1 MALVLLTAFTLIAFA
16 ANSLLTRAA
25 LGGNQIDPLSF
36 TALRLA
42 SGALFLLPV
51 AQITSRRPA
60 AARPAAA
67 RGLAAHSSG
76 SWFSGGA
83 LFVYALAFSLA
94 YLSLSTGT
102 GALILFASVQLTM
115 LGLALRSG
123 EVLRLGQ
130 WLGLT
135 IALTGLIYLLLPGL
149 TAPHPLGAAL
159 MGLAGAAWGV
169 YSVRGRGTAA
179 PILMTAGNFQR
190 AALPALIICVP
201 AFATLRWQLPGVWL
215 ALISGMVTSGLGYIL
230 WYRALRELTTTQAAV
245 IQLLVP
251 VLAAVAGVLFL
262 REPVTVR
269 LVIASLLIL
278 GGVALAALWPK
289 PAPDGMSGRR

>member
-1 MALVLLTAFTLIAFA
+1 MVLILLTTFTLMAFA
-16 ANSLLTRAA
+16 ANSLLTRSA
-25 LGGNQIDPLSF
+25 LGGNYIDPLSF

-42 SGALFLLPV
+42 SGALILLPL
-51 AQITSRRPA
+51 AQIIGRRPA
-60 AARPAAA
+60 AV
-67 RGLAAHSSG
+67 AAHTAYSGG
-76 SWFSGGA
+76 SWLSGGA

-102 GALILFASVQLTM
+102 GALILFASVQVTM

-123 EVLRLGQ
+123 EALRLGQ
-130 WLGLT
+130 W
-135 IALTGLIYLLLPGL
+135 TGLAIAIAGLVYLLLPGIA
-149 TAPHPLGAAL
+149 APHPLGALL
-159 MGLAGAAWGV
+159 MGLAGLAWGV
-169 YSVRGRGTAA
+169 YSVRGRGAPA

-230 WYRALRELTTTQAAV
+230 WYRALRELTTSQAAV

-262 REPVTVR
+262 SEPVTLR
-269 LVIASLLIL
+269 LILASVLIL
-278 GGVALAALWPK
+278 GGVVMAALPRK
-289 PAPDGMSGRR
+289 PALDGELGKS